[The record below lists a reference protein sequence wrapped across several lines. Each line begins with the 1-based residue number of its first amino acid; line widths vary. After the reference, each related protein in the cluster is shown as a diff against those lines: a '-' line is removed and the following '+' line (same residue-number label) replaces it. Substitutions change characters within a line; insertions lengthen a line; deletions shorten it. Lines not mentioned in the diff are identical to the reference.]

1 MKVKPFKRY
10 EYKIFKF
17 QGGSLYSDEMV
28 AALNKIGVQG
38 WRLVKGPSESIVQT
52 LSSPSLWYTG
62 LFVREKP

>member
-1 MKVKPFKRY
+1 MKAKPFKRY

-38 WRLVKGPSESIVQT
+38 WRLVKGPSEYSG
-52 LSSPSLWYTG
+52 SLGLWFVG